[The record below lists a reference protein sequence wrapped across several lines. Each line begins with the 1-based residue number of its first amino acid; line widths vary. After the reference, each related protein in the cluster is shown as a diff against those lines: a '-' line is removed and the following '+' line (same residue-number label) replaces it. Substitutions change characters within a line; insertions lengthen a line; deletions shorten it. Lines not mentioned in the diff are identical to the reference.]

1 MHPIFLGAIIVAVI
15 IMSELTQKMLLS
27 VIYPQDTAKKL

>member
-1 MHPIFLGAIIVAVI
+1 MHPIFLGAVIVAVI

-27 VIYPQDTAKKL
+27 VIYPQDIAKKL

>member
-27 VIYPQDTAKKL
+27 VIYPQDRAKKL